1 MSPSC
6 RPLPF
11 AACALFVAL
20 APAGAAAPTLTYLF
34 PAGARRGTTVEVT
47 AGGAFARW
55 PVRAWASGTGVT
67 VTAGKEKGKLS
78 VTVAPD
84 AAPGTYWLRLH
95 DDEGASVARPFL
107 VGTLPEVVEQE
118 PNDDPSKP
126 QVLPEARVVVN
137 GRLAKRGD
145 VDGFAVPL
153 RKGQTLVA
161 SLEANRVLGSPMDAV
176 LQVVSEKGFVL
187 AESNDERSL
196 DPQLA
201 FAAPADGRYVV
212 RTFAFPEKP
221 DASVQFAGGEQ
232 FIYRLTLTTA
242 GFADHAFPLAVA
254 RAAPGRV
261 ELVGW
266 NVPAAAKS
274 VPVTPGDGPEA
285 TAFHPEVA
293 NAVPVRVEPHPTTVK
308 AGPHDRQHPLAITL
322 PVTVSGRLAPGGVD
336 AFTFE
341 AKKGDQLLFQVESR
355 SLGFPLD
362 AVLRLSDAAGKE
374 LARVDDT
381 GNRPDPEL
389 SFKAPRDGAYRV
401 EVSDLHSEGGPRY
414 AYRLR
419 ALRPGP
425 DYDLTLK
432 EDRFVLSPG
441 KPLDLPVTVNRR
453 QGFAEVIEVSAQ
465 GLPPGVTAAPVR
477 SAAGGASAG
486 AVVLRLTAAGGVV
499 SGPFRVVG
507 RVAGKEGLT
516 RHARLAPAGAVPA
529 WLTVVAPPKAK

>member
-1 MSPSC
+1 VSPSC
-6 RPLPF
+6 RPLAL
-11 AACALFVAL
+11 AACALLVAL
-20 APAGAAAPTLTYLF
+20 APAGAAAPTLTYLS

-47 AGGAFARW
+47 AGGAFAHW
-55 PVRAWASGTGVT
+55 PVRAWASGAGVS

-84 AAPGTYWLRLH
+84 AAPGTYWVRLH
-95 DDEGASVARPFL
+95 DQEGASAARPFL

-118 PNDDPSKP
+118 PNDDPTRP

-137 GRLAKRGD
+137 GRLGERGD

-161 SLEANRVLGSPMDAV
+161 SLEANQTLGSPMDAV

-187 AESNDERSL
+187 AESNDERGL

-201 FAAPADGRYVV
+201 FAAPTDGRYVV
-212 RTFAFPEKP
+212 RTFAFPGTP

-232 FIYRLTLTTA
+232 FVYRLTLTTA
-242 GFADHAFPLAVA
+242 GFADHAFPLAIS

-266 NVPAAAKS
+266 NLPAAAKA

-285 TAFHPEVA
+285 MAFHPEVA
-293 NAVPVRVEPHPTTVK
+293 NTPP
-308 AGPHDRQHPLAITL
+308 I
-322 PVTVSGRLAPGGVD
+322 TVSGRLDPGGVD
-336 AFTFE
+336 VFTFE
-341 AKKGDQLLFQVESR
+341 AKKGEQFLFQVESR
-355 SLGFPLD
+355 SLGSPLD
-362 AVLRLSDAAGKE
+362 AVLRLTDAAGKE

-381 GNRPDPEL
+381 GNRRDPEL

-432 EDRFVLSPG
+432 DDRFALTPG
-441 KPLDLPVTVNRR
+441 KPLELPVTVGRR
-453 QGFAEVIEVSAQ
+453 QGFAEPVEVSAE

-477 SAAGGASAG
+477 STAGGASAA
-486 AVVLRLTAAGGVV
+486 AVVLRLTAVGGAT

-516 RHARLAPAGAVPA
+516 RQARPAPAAAGAVPA
-529 WLTVVAPPKAK
+529 WLTVAAPPKAK

>member
-1 MSPSC
+1 
-6 RPLPF
+6 
-11 AACALFVAL
+11 
-20 APAGAAAPTLTYLF
+20 
-34 PAGARRGTTVEVT
+34 VEVT
-47 AGGAFARW
+47 AGGAFTRW
-55 PVRAWASGTGVT
+55 PVRAWVGGAGVT

-84 AAPGTYWLRLH
+84 AAPGTYWVRLH
-95 DDEGASVARPFL
+95 DEEGGSVARPFL

-118 PNDDPSKP
+118 PNDDPARP

-137 GRLAKRGD
+137 GRLGKRGD

-153 RKGQTLVA
+153 RTGTVLVA
-161 SLEANRVLGSPMDAV
+161 SLEANQTLGSPMDAV
-176 LQVVSEKGFVL
+176 LQVVSERGFVL
-187 AESNDERSL
+187 AESNDERGL

-201 FAAPADGRYVV
+201 FVAPADGRYVV
-212 RTFAFPEKP
+212 RTFAFPATP

-232 FIYRLTLTTA
+232 FVYRLTLTTA
-242 GFADHAFPLAVA
+242 GFADHAFPLAVP

-266 NVPAAAKS
+266 NVPAAAKA

-293 NAVPVRVEPHPTTVK
+293 NAVAVRVEPHPTAVK

-322 PVTVSGRLAPGGVD
+322 PVTVSGRLDPGGVD
-336 AFTFE
+336 VFTFE
-341 AKKGDQLLFQVESR
+341 AKKGEQFLFQVESR

-362 AVLRLSDAAGKE
+362 AVLRLTDAAGKE

-381 GNRPDPEL
+381 GKRPDPEL
-389 SFKAPRDGAYRV
+389 AFKAPRNGAYRV

-432 EDRFVLSPG
+432 DDRFALPPG

-453 QGFAEVIEVSAQ
+453 QGFAEPVDVSAE

-477 SAAGGASAG
+477 STAGGASAA
-486 AVVLRLTAAGGVV
+486 AVVLRLTAAGGAA

-507 RVAGKEGLT
+507 RVAGKGGLT
-516 RHARLAPAGAVPA
+516 RQARPAPTGAGAVPF
-529 WLTVVAPPKAK
+529 WLTVAAPPRAK